1 MSSPS
6 DPAPRPASSEEPV
19 PFGYLPEEPSK
30 PDQRPRRRRRRRSQE
45 ARSAGQDGPQP
56 TPAGTPASSPAEEG
70 DRIVEWHGFRLL
82 PFQIQAVDAVR
93 KGHNVLVAAPTGAGK
108 TLVAE
113 YAVEDAV
120 RRGKRV
126 VYTSPIKA
134 LSSQKYRDFKEEP
147 EVEVGI
153 MTGDVTLNAR
163 AQVLVMTTEILRNAI
178 FENPEL
184 IEDVEFVVF
193 DEVHFLDDRERGMV
207 WEECFIFLPP
217 HVRLI
222 CLSATI
228 QNVEELG
235 SWIGQVRPQE
245 NVVILEDRRPVP
257 LSHWVHTEAAS
268 TFPPGRLGH
277 HRKKAGEAVERERR
291 KERGSRRGRGG
302 RRRGRERGGPPE
314 RPDAK
319 GLIDE
324 LVDDGRLPAL
334 VFSFSRKDVERLA
347 HRNQRRALLDDEEE
361 ARMVALQDEL
371 LEVFQLPRKFLRGE
385 LMQMALRGVAYHH
398 AGLLPVHKELVERMF
413 TAGLIKLLFTTET
426 FALGINMPA
435 RSVVFSQLRKYD
447 GISMDWLRTRDY
459 MQMAGRAG
467 RQGIDDKGFVYSVLS
482 DRELTEAPLERLFA
496 GKPEPVTSRFRLS
509 YSTILH
515 LVEAAGRE
523 RLYEA
528 WERSFA
534 QYQVRG
540 SSRKAREHQ
549 RVAQRREVDRRLE
562 LLTELGYLDGE
573 RVTPRGKIARL
584 LSGHEIQVTEL
595 LFSGALENLPPKAV
609 VMIFVALIHEER
621 GRFRRHVPAKVFGG
635 LRRVVTGTVER
646 AAGLERRAGIEPG
659 MKLPDWGLSE
669 AVLAWY
675 GGAPV
680 DELEDHMDATLGDFC
695 RVLRMAI
702 QLMRNTRR
710 SIDRDWDLATVLDEA
725 VLAVNRDEIDARRQL
740 ELG

>member
-1 MSSPS
+1 M
-6 DPAPRPASSEEPV
+6 
-19 PFGYLPEEPSK
+19 K
-30 PDQRPRRRRRRRSQE
+30 
-45 ARSAGQDGPQP
+45 
-56 TPAGTPASSPAEEG
+56 
-70 DRIVEWHGFRLL
+70 
-82 PFQIQAVDAVR
+82 
-93 KGHNVLVAAPTGAGK
+93 
-108 TLVAE
+108 
-113 YAVEDAV
+113 
-120 RRGKRV
+120 RGKRCI
-126 VYTSPIKA
+126 YTAPIKA
-134 LSSQKYRDFKEEP
+134 LSNQKFHDFQADP
-147 EVEVGI
+147 DIDVGL
-153 MTGDVTLNAR
+153 MTGDVTIR
-163 AQVLVMTTEILRNAI
+163 PQAQVLVMTTEILRNAI
-178 FENPEL
+178 LEGSDTL
-184 IEDVEFVVF
+184 HGVEFVVF
-193 DEVHFLDDRERGMV
+193 DEVHFMDDRERGTV
-207 WEECFIFLPP
+207 WEESLIFAPSEIRFIS
-217 HVRLI
+217 
-222 CLSATI
+222 LSATI
-228 QNVEELG
+228 PNLDEFGAWLAEVRDRPVAVVREE
-235 SWIGQVRPQE
+235 
-245 NVVILEDRRPVP
+245 RRPVP
-257 LSHWVHTEAAS
+257 LEHRFYTERRGSFGVDELA
-268 TFPPGRLGH
+268 GVR
-277 HRKKAGEAVERERR
+277 RKDTPARERR
-291 KERGSRRGRGG
+291 SSRRPQRGRRGR
-302 RRRGRERGGPPE
+302 RGGKGDGLDPRPPL
-314 RPDAK
+314 P
-319 GLIDE
+319 GPLFDE
-324 LVDDGRLPAL
+324 LEEAGLLPAL
-334 VFSFSRKDVERLA
+334 VFSFSRKDCERLA
-347 HRNQRRALLDDEEE
+347 RTNRDRVLLSRRERREMDTLQAALIEKYELG
-361 ARMVALQDEL
+361 QDYL
-371 LEVFQLPRKFLRGE
+371 ASEV
-385 LMQMALRGVAYHH
+385 MALARRGVGYHH
-398 AGLLPVHKELVERMF
+398 AGMLPLHKELVEQMF
-413 TAGLIKLLFTTET
+413 TSGLLRLLFTTET

-562 LLTELGYLDGE
+562 LLTDLGYLDGE